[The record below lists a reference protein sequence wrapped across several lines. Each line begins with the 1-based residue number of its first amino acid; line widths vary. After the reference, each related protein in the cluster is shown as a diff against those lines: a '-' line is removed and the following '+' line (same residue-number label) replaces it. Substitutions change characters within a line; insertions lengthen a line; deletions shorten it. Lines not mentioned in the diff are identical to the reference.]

1 MKMFLGRDKEFSRL
15 QEFYDKNAF
24 QFLVIYGRRRVGKT
38 ALINRFIKKNKC
50 KAVSF
55 VSTE

>member
-15 QEFYDKNAF
+15 QELYDKNAF